1 MGGLGSGAIL
11 EPSVTRKFPIRALSE
26 RDRLIAEALVIL
38 YVAAVAEAALR
49 SGIAYL
55 LFPELGALAYDLLL
69 RPWGKWAS
77 QPVRLILTPTI
88 TAVIGTLVTQ
98 HLEFGPL
105 SAVIIVGLSIVTI
118 AATRSLITPAMSAG
132 LLPLVLGVKS
142 WMYPVGM
149 AATLI
154 LLSGISIVWRK
165 FHSARMREA
174 APVDVEDVLESPPH
188 GKYWAAVLLIFVV
201 VVAEIAK
208 VSGLRF
214 MLFPPLVTIAYEM
227 LGHTEACPWSKRPV
241 SLPLSCFLAAGAG
254 LLAFHAAGPGVILAF
269 SSVVAGIVL
278 LRVFDLHMPPVMA
291 VGLLPA
297 VMVAPGWK
305 FPLAVLLG
313 TVALT
318 LVFLGCQRVWGRAKA
333 QSL

>member
-1 MGGLGSGAIL
+1 MSGLGSGEAVL
-11 EPSVTRKFPIRALSE
+11 EPSSTKNFPAHVLTQ
-26 RDRLIAEALVIL
+26 RDRVIAEALVIL
-38 YVAAVAEAALR
+38 YVAAVAEVALR
-49 SGIAYL
+49 SGITYL

-77 QPVRLILTPTI
+77 QPVRLIVTPTI

-98 HLEFGPL
+98 RLEFGPL
-105 SAVIIVGLSIVTI
+105 SAVIIVALSIATI
-118 AATRSLITPAMSAG
+118 AATRSLITPAMSAV

-154 LLSGISIVWRK
+154 VLSGISILWRK
-165 FHSARMREA
+165 FHSARAGDM
-174 APVDVEDVLESPPH
+174 APVDVEVVLESPPH
-188 GKYWAAVLLIFVV
+188 GTYWAAVLLLFVV

-241 SLPLSCFLAAGAG
+241 SLPLSCFMAAGAG
-254 LLAFHAAGPGVILAF
+254 LLAFH
-269 SSVVAGIVL
+269 
-278 LRVFDLHMPPVMA
+278 
-291 VGLLPA
+291 
-297 VMVAPGWK
+297 
-305 FPLAVLLG
+305 
-313 TVALT
+313 
-318 LVFLGCQRVWGRAKA
+318 
-333 QSL
+333 

>member
-1 MGGLGSGAIL
+1 MPAHVL
-11 EPSVTRKFPIRALSE
+11 VK

-77 QPVRLILTPTI
+77 QPVRLIVTPTI

-98 HLEFGPL
+98 RLEFGPL
-105 SAVIIVGLSIVTI
+105 SAVIIVALSIVTI

-154 LLSGISIVWRK
+154 VLSGISIMWRK
-165 FHSARMREA
+165 FHSARALEA
-174 APVDVEDVLESPPH
+174 AADVEDVLESPPH
-188 GKYWAAVLLIFVV
+188 GKYWAAVLLLFVV

-227 LGHTEACPWSKRPV
+227 LGHTETCPWSKRPI

-254 LLAFHAAGPGVILAF
+254 LLAFHAGGPGVVLAF
-269 SSVVAGIVL
+269 CSVVAGIVL

-305 FPLAVLLG
+305 FPVAVLLG

-318 LVFLGCQRVWGRAKA
+318 LVFLGCQRMRSRAKA